1 MVIPLYREKEYFGG
15 MKNWI
20 ARILVSALAVL
31 ITTYLLKGVTRVEIW
46 DAIVIAL
53 VLSFL
58 NAFLK
63 PVLVILT
70 IPATVLSLGLFLLV
84 INACIILVADAML
97 DRFEVANFW
106 WALLFSLIL
115 SFLNVILER
124 IFGTNQEPR

>member
-1 MVIPLYREKEYFGG
+1 

-115 SFLNVILER
+115 SFLNAILER

>member
-115 SFLNVILER
+115 SFLNAILER

>member
-115 SFLNVILER
+115 SFLNTILER